1 MVFAIDRVKCF
12 NSLKRQI
19 IVIYF
24 EHEFTRDG
32 LRLARIK
39 ILGTE
44 KCTHVN
50 KKTGL
55 QDCNKLGRINP
66 KPVISWN
73 NKLKFDKNKKRQYV
87 EFIHNDGTSH
97 ILGRFDDY
105 RLSQMKGHPLED
117 LFKGVI
123 ILANANHA
131 IANAFN
137 KIAEASLKWNL
148 TKMEERFLVD
158 AMREGNLE
166 PLITKYKQK
175 EHERRRLIYD
185 HSQDLKK
192 EGYRI
197 YGSVEFEEVDKTA
210 RNLLSLSREDF
221 KLQLSKLTEDEF
233 IKVEQ
238 RLNELIN
245 GIEKWLYD
253 RKELFEQ
260 VAREKGYKLPEPKR
274 KLSTRTN

>member
-1 MVFAIDRVKCF
+1 M
-12 NSLKRQI
+12 
-19 IVIYF
+19 
-24 EHEFTRDG
+24 
-32 LRLARIK
+32 ARIK
-39 ILGTE
+39 IIGNE

-55 QDCNKLGRINP
+55 QDCNKKGRINP

-73 NKLKFDKNKKRQYV
+73 NKLKFDRNNKRQYV

-105 RLSQMKGHPLED
+105 RLNQMKGEPSED
-117 LFKGVI
+117 LFKGLI
-123 ILANANHA
+123 TLASLFHYTSNFFYRVAQ
-131 IANAFN
+131 
-137 KIAEASLKWNL
+137 ASLKWNL
-148 TKMEERFLVD
+148 TKLEERFLVD

-166 PLITKYKQK
+166 PLITKYKQI
-175 EHERRRLIYD
+175 ERARRRQNYD
-185 HSQDLKK
+185 DSQDVDK

-197 YGSVEFEEVDKTA
+197 YGSVEFEEVDKMA

-245 GIEKWLYD
+245 GFEKWLYY
-253 RKELFEQ
+253 RKELFKE
-260 VAREKGYKLPEPKR
+260 VAREKGYNLPKPKLAR
-274 KLSTRTN
+274 Y